1 MKGTQKK
8 LLMSAAVLALAG
20 VIVLAGNAV
29 QSAKA
34 AFNVPF
40 STNQQINTN
49 GAPELG
55 VVELKGT
62 VDAIGVDSY
71 TVSGLTFRFDT
82 LTIISGAPAV
92 GDSVEVKALTLPD
105 LTRYALKIETMDT
118 VITTPEF
125 EFFGLVEAM
134 SAGMWTISSEQV
146 QVDLTTVVDPGI
158 EAGALVEVK
167 GTVVAGQMLADSI
180 ELKESMPGDVG
191 TEIELFGTVE
201 TITGAVYMIGG
212 KTVNTDA
219 STEFV
224 GAVVVGSF
232 VKVHAT
238 LNADGTYLAREIKL
252 ISAVVVTPGDDD
264 DQDDDD
270 QDDHDQDDQGEDEDE
285 QEIKI
290 TGVLESM
297 VAGLWVVDGIEFV
310 VDDTTKIEGDPQVGD
325 TVKVEAHVQSD
336 GTNLAHEIELED
348 DDSVGDDD
356 DSSSD
361 DDEDSDSSGSD
372 EDDQHEDDD
381 DDESGGSSGG
391 SGDDDDDDEDDDE
404 SGSDSS
410 GFTS

>member
-1 MKGTQKK
+1 
-8 LLMSAAVLALAG
+8 
-20 VIVLAGNAV
+20 
-29 QSAKA
+29 
-34 AFNVPF
+34 
-40 STNQQINTN
+40 
-49 GAPELG
+49 
-55 VVELKGT
+55 
-62 VDAIGVDSY
+62 
-71 TVSGLTFRFDT
+71 
-82 LTIISGAPAV
+82 LTIISGAPVV

-105 LTRYALKIETMDT
+105 LTRYALKIDKMDT

-125 EFFGLVEAM
+125 EFFGLVETMA
-134 SAGMWTISSEQV
+134 AGMWTISSEQV

-158 EAGALVEVK
+158 AAGALVEVK

-191 TEIELFGTVE
+191 TEVELFGSVE
-201 TITGAVYMIGG
+201 SISGSVYMIGG

-219 STEFV
+219 TTEFV

-232 VKVHAT
+232 VKVHAA
-238 LNADGTYLAREIKL
+238 LNVDGTYLAREIEL

-264 DQDDDD
+264 DQDE
-270 QDDHDQDDQGEDEDE
+270 DQDDQGEDEDE

-348 DDSVGDDD
+348 DDSSGDE

-361 DDEDSDSSGSD
+361 DDDEDSNDESGS
-372 EDDQHEDDD
+372 EDDDQDEDDD
-381 DDESGGSSGG
+381 DDDDSGGSSD
-391 SGDDDDDDEDDDE
+391 DDDDDDEDDEDDDD

>member
-1 MKGTQKK
+1 MKGTRNK
-8 LLMSAAVLALAG
+8 LLMSAAVLVLAG

-34 AFNVPF
+34 AFNLPF
-40 STNQQINTN
+40 STNQQSNTT

-92 GDSVEVKALTLPD
+92 GDDVEVKALSLPD
-105 LTRYALKIETMDT
+105 LTRYALKIEILDA

-134 SAGMWTISSEQV
+134 TAAMWTISSEQV
-146 QVDLTTVVDPGI
+146 QVDLTTVVDPAI
-158 EAGALVEVK
+158 AVGALVEVK
-167 GTVVAGQMLADSI
+167 GTVVAGQLLADSI
-180 ELKESMPGDVG
+180 ELKESLPGEVG
-191 TEIELFGTVE
+191 TEVELFGTVE
-201 TITGAVYMIGG
+201 TITGAVYTIGG

-232 VKVHAT
+232 VKVHAS
-238 LNADGTYLAREIKL
+238 LNADGSYLAREIEL

-264 DQDDDD
+264 QDDE
-270 QDDHDQDDQGEDEDE
+270 DQDDQGEDEDE

-290 TGVLESM
+290 TGVLESI

-325 TVKVEAHVQSD
+325 TVKVEAHVQTD

-348 DDSVGDDD
+348 DDSIGDDD

-361 DDEDSDSSGSD
+361 DDDEDSDDGSGSD
-372 EDDQHEDDD
+372 DDDQDEDNDD
-381 DDESGGSSGG
+381 HDDSGGSSGG
-391 SGDDDDDDEDDDE
+391 SGDDDDDDEGDDDDE
-404 SGSDSS
+404 SGSDTT

>member
-1 MKGTQKK
+1 MKGTRNK
-8 LLMSAAVLALAG
+8 LLISAAVLVLAG
-20 VIVLAGNAV
+20 VIVLAGNVV

-40 STNQQINTN
+40 STNHQINTT

-62 VDAIGVDSY
+62 VDAIALDSY

-82 LTIISGAPAV
+82 LTIISGAPVV

-105 LTRYALKIETMDT
+105 LTRYALKIDKMDT

-125 EFFGLVEAM
+125 EFFGLVETM
-134 SAGMWTISSEQV
+134 TAGLWTISSEQV
-146 QVDLTTVVDPGI
+146 QVDLTTVIDLEI
-158 EAGALVEVK
+158 AAGALVEVK

-191 TEIELFGTVE
+191 TEVELFGSVE
-201 TITGAVYMIGG
+201 SISGTVYMIGG
-212 KTVNTDA
+212 KTVNTDS

-232 VKVHAT
+232 VKVHAA
-238 LNADGTYLAREIKL
+238 LNADGTYLAREIEL
-252 ISAVVVTPGDDD
+252 ISAVIVTPGDDD
-264 DQDDDD
+264 DQDD
-270 QDDHDQDDQGEDEDE
+270 DQDDQGEDEDE

-325 TVKVEAHVQSD
+325 IVKVEAHVQSD

-348 DDSVGDDD
+348 HDSSGDD

-361 DDEDSDSSGSD
+361 DDDEDSDDDSGSD
-372 EDDQHEDDD
+372 DDDQDEDDD
-381 DDESGGSSGG
+381 DDDSGGSS
-391 SGDDDDDDEDDDE
+391 DDDDDDDEDDEDDDE

>member
-1 MKGTQKK
+1 MMKGTKKK
-8 LLMSAAVLALAG
+8 LLISAAVLVLAG
-20 VIVLAGNAV
+20 VIALAGNAV

-40 STNQQINTN
+40 STNQQINTT

-82 LTIISGAPAV
+82 LTIISGAPVV

-105 LTRYALKIETMDT
+105 LTRYALKIDKMDT

-134 SAGMWTISSEQV
+134 TAAMWTISSEQV

-158 EAGALVEVK
+158 AAGALVEVK

-191 TEIELFGTVE
+191 TDVELFGSVE

-238 LNADGTYLAREIKL
+238 LNTDGTYLAREIEL

-264 DQDDDD
+264 DQDE
-270 QDDHDQDDQGEDEDE
+270 DQDDQGEDEDE

-348 DDSVGDDD
+348 DESIGDDD

-372 EDDQHEDDD
+372 DDDQDEDDD
-381 DDESGGSSGG
+381 DDDDSGGSSGG
-391 SGDDDDDDEDDDE
+391 SGDDDDDDDDDDE

>member
-1 MKGTQKK
+1 MKVTKK
-8 LLMSAAVLALAG
+8 KFLVSAAVLVLVG

-40 STNQQINTN
+40 FTNQQINSA

-105 LTRYALKIETMDT
+105 LTRYALKIEKMDT

-125 EFFGLVEAM
+125 EFFGLVETR
-134 SAGMWTISSEQV
+134 STGMWTISSEQV

-158 EAGALVEVK
+158 AAGALVEVK

-191 TEIELFGTVE
+191 TEVELFGTVE
-201 TITGAVYMIGG
+201 SISGAVYMIGG

-219 STEFV
+219 TTEFV
-224 GAVVVGSF
+224 GAVVVSSF

-238 LNADGTYLAREIKL
+238 LNADGTYLAREIEL

-264 DQDDDD
+264 DQGDDD
-270 QDDHDQDDQGEDEDE
+270 QDEDQDDQGEDEDE

-310 VDDTTKIEGDPQVGD
+310 VDGTTKIEGDPQVGD

-336 GTNLAHEIELED
+336 GTNLAHEIELEED
-348 DDSVGDDD
+348 ESIGDDD

-372 EDDQHEDDD
+372 DDDQDEEDDD
-381 DDESGGSSGG
+381 DDSGGSSGG
-391 SGDDDDDDEDDDE
+391 DDDDDEDDDE

>member
-1 MKGTQKK
+1 MKGTKKK
-8 LLMSAAVLALAG
+8 LLISAAVLVLAG

-34 AFNVPF
+34 AFNSPF
-40 STNQQINTN
+40 STNQQINSA

-62 VDAIGVDSY
+62 VDTIGVDSY

-105 LTRYALKIETMDT
+105 LTRYALKIEKMDT

-134 SAGMWTISSEQV
+134 TAGMWTISSEQV

-158 EAGALVEVK
+158 AAGALVEVK

-191 TEIELFGTVE
+191 TELELFGTVE
-201 TITGAVYMIGG
+201 SISGAVYSIGG

-219 STEFV
+219 ATEFV

-232 VKVHAT
+232 VKVHAA
-238 LNADGTYLAREIKL
+238 LNTDGTYLAREIEL
-252 ISAVVVTPGDDD
+252 ISTAVVTPGDDD
-264 DQDDDD
+264 DRDDDA
-270 QDDHDQDDQGEDEDE
+270 DQDDQGDDEDE

-310 VDDTTKIEGDPQVGD
+310 VDDTSKIEGDPQVGD
-325 TVKVEAHVQSD
+325 TVKVEAHVQGD

-348 DDSVGDDD
+348 DDSIGDD

-372 EDDQHEDDD
+372 DDDQDEDDD
-381 DDESGGSSGG
+381 DDDSGGSSGG
-391 SGDDDDDDEDDDE
+391 SGDDDDDDDDE